1 MKQNVELHI
10 EELLLHGFGNVNRH
24 RVREALK
31 CELTR
36 LFTEKDVPSLLSRSG
51 DFGRLDG
58 GTFNIP
64 SGSKP
69 EAIGAQV
76 AQSIYTGFTE

>member
-1 MKQNVELHI
+1 MRQNVELYI

-24 RVREALK
+24 RIGEVLK

-36 LFTEKDVPSLLSRSG
+36 LFTEQDVPSLLSRSG
-51 DFGRLDG
+51 DFRRLDG

-69 EAIGAQV
+69 EAIGSQV
-76 AQSIYTGFTE
+76 AQSIYTGFTK

>member
-1 MKQNVELHI
+1 MKQNIELHI
-10 EELLLHGFGNVNRH
+10 EELLLHGFGNVNRY
-24 RVREALK
+24 RIGEALK

-36 LFTEKDVPSLLSRSG
+36 LFTEQNVPSLLSRSG
-51 DFGRLDG
+51 NFRRLDS
-58 GTFNIP
+58 GTFNVP

-76 AQSIYTGFTE
+76 AQSIYGGFAK